1 MAPEGDGGGD
11 HATAERLG
19 GDPLLQAIAE
29 SPLQALLLIEIE
41 PFRIEWANAA
51 CAEMLGIA
59 PTAWRTISLA
69 GMLARVHEDE
79 RGALADRFA
88 RRQRSEDVPDRFR
101 TRFLRPDGR
110 VRWIEGVL
118 RPLQLG
124 GRRLVLGAFLDVT
137 SHLEAVAGI
146 EASEARYRV
155 LFEEMNDAAFL
166 ADAETGILID
176 ANKRAEELM
185 GRPRSELLGLHQQ
198 HLHPPGEAERYRE
211 KFRDHV
217 AHGHARDFDGEI
229 VRPDGSRRPVA
240 ISAAIYEQRG
250 RRYNLG
256 IFRDLTESRRQ
267 EAERLRFH
275 ERMLLAQKRESLG
288 LLAGGI
294 AHDFNNLL
302 QAMLGNADLLRLDVP
317 PGSPTLELVDQIRA
331 AAREAAGLVRQ
342 LLNYAGRGV
351 ATLRDVDLN
360 ELVRDMAE
368 LLRVSVPRT
377 VTLELAPSRGSAPVR
392 ADPTQVR
399 QVLMNLI
406 VNAAEAVG
414 ERRGRVRLATGDCP
428 ARAETHEGSPAVW
441 IERPTAETCVFLEV
455 QDDGCGIDADSRAR
469 IFDPFFSTK
478 AQGRGLGLAVVL
490 GIVRAHGAGL
500 ELRSEPGCGTTVRVH
515 FPRTADAAPLRPSQA
530 APPGEFRGSGLV
542 LVVDDEEAPRL
553 VARAMLER
561 LGFATQ
567 GAADGE
573 TAIEEFRRTSDRLAA
588 VVLDLTMPGTAGDR
602 VLAELRLIRPD
613 VPVVMVSGYE
623 EPALRDGLRPDA
635 FVHKPF
641 VLEELV
647 EALRRV
653 MPRG

>member
-1 MAPEGDGGGD
+1 MAPVDDSGGGRAPAD
-11 HATAERLG
+11 RLAA
-19 GDPLLQAIAE
+19 DPLLHAVAE
-29 SPLQALLLIEIE
+29 SPLQALLLVEVE
-41 PFRIEWANAA
+41 PFRIEYANAA
-51 CAEMLGIA
+51 CSELLGLE
-59 PTAWRTISLA
+59 PTAWRTMSLA
-69 GMLARVHEDE
+69 AMFARVHEDE
-79 RGALADRFA
+79 RAALAERFA
-88 RRQRSEDVPDRFR
+88 RRQRSENVPDRFR
-101 TRFLRPDGR
+101 TRFRRPDGR
-110 VRWIEGVL
+110 VRWIDGVL
-118 RPLQLG
+118 RPLELD
-124 GRRLVLGAFLDVT
+124 GRRLVLGAFLDIT
-137 SHLEAVAGI
+137 SHLEAGAAI
-146 EASEARYRV
+146 EASEARYRL

-166 ADAETGILID
+166 ADAETGFLLD
-176 ANKRAEELM
+176 ANKKAEELM
-185 GRPRSELLGLHQQ
+185 GRPRSELVGLHQRY
-198 HLHPPGEAERYRE
+198 LHPPAEAERYRE

-240 ISAAIYEQRG
+240 ISAAIFEQAG

-275 ERMLLAQKRESLG
+275 ERMLQAQKRESLG

-302 QAMLGNADLLRLDVP
+302 QAMLGSADLLRLDVP
-317 PGSPTLELVDQIRA
+317 PGSPTLELVDQIRV

-342 LLNYAGRGV
+342 LLNYAGRGQ
-351 ATLRDVDLN
+351 ATLRDVELN

-377 VTLELAPSRGSAPVR
+377 VTLELAPAGTPAPVR

-399 QVLMNLI
+399 QVLLNLV

-414 ERRGRVRLATGDCP
+414 ERRGRVRLATGECP
-428 ARAETHEGSPAVW
+428 AGTEPHEGTSSVW
-441 IERPTAETCVFLEV
+441 IERPPPGPCVFLDV
-455 QDDGCGIDADSRAR
+455 QDDGCGMDADTRTR

-478 AQGRGLGLAVVL
+478 AQGRGLGLAVVQ

-500 ELRSEPGCGTTVRVH
+500 ELHSEPGCGTTVRVH
-515 FPRTADAAPLRPSQA
+515 FPRATHAAPLRPSQA
-530 APPGEFRGSGLV
+530 APPEAYRGSGLV
-542 LVVDDEEAPRL
+542 LVVDDEEAPRM

-561 LGFATQ
+561 LGFATLD
-567 GAADGE
+567 AADGE
-573 TAIEEFRRTSDRLAA
+573 HAIEEFRRSSDRLAA
-588 VVLDLTMPGTAGDR
+588 VVLDLTMPGTGGDR

-623 EPALRDGLRPDA
+623 EPALRDGLRPDV

-641 VLEELV
+641 VLEDLV
-647 EALRRV
+647 EALRHVR
-653 MPRG
+653 PRG